1 MLEVRLIGRF
11 DVSFNGE
18 SVVLTTLASQ
28 SLFAYLILTAGTRHR
43 REKLA
48 GLLWPDL
55 SEKKAR
61 TYLRQELWRIR
72 KAFSA
77 KTELEYF
84 HSDDIT
90 ISFDA
95 GAEYWLDVDQLTRL
109 KEQAPAGEIMQAL
122 RLYEIELLPGFYED
136 WITEEREH
144 LHALFEKLN
153 LQLLAILESENR
165 WQKIVDWAEHW
176 LSFSAAQ
183 ETAYQYLILA
193 HQALGDQT
201 RAMAAYERCVTALRE
216 LDLEPSEVTRAQAFK
231 RKNHLHIP
239 IPLTSFIGRQNEIKE
254 IADLLKKSR
263 LVTLTG
269 AGGIGKT
276 RLSLQVVLDLMECY
290 PDGIWFL
297 DLAPLAD
304 GTLLPNT
311 LASLLGLQEKGDA
324 HVSIGELLIN
334 YFRTRTALLIFDNCE
349 HLIEPC
355 AQLVHTLLTSC
366 EQLSILATSREVLRV
381 AGEIPYRVPSLEI
394 PRIGEGCDVDAL
406 GTNESVCLFAERAA
420 SESPGFQLTNSNTFL
435 IGQICRRLD
444 GIPLAIELAAARVN
458 VLSVEQILKRLDDRF
473 SLLVGGLRSAMPRHQ
488 TLRATIDWSYDLL
501 SAREQILFRRLAV
514 FSRSLT
520 LDMAEAICSG
530 NGIRSSEI
538 LDLLSQLVNKSLLM
552 ARTVTEKS
560 TGTVAVRYRRLEII
574 REFAWEKLIEAGE
587 IDWLSDRH
595 LKYFLQRT
603 EEIEPHLMQMDQ
615 SDWMDAL
622 DENLGDI
629 RLALDWAISRQ
640 EQEEALRLFSALGW
654 FWFIRCRFREGE
666 EWFRRMQHFL
676 DNVPKRI
683 QAKAIRSASWLFYA
697 RDDFVSTFNMHRQC
711 LEIYR
716 ELEDEREMSTSLQFM
731 GVMAYTLDD
740 FAEARSLFEQSLAI
754 SRRVGNRLAMPR
766 ALMHLGHLANREGDA
781 AAVDRYYAE
790 SLVVARQAGEG
801 HLLMVVLGN
810 MGDYQSSQGNYS
822 IAREYYREQL
832 AIGVRLKNKRTIA
845 QTLLNLAT
853 MLNVEERYSES
864 AQLQGYAEN
873 LFSES
878 EALTETH
885 LASIRKA
892 AEVSKKHM
900 GDESYAREFERGRA
914 LQLQQATD
922 MALKPFIILG
932 IIWCANW
939 LAVLPGCLPG
949 S

>member
-1 MLEVRLIGRF
+1 MLEARFIGKF
-11 DVSFNGE
+11 DISFNGE
-18 SVVLTTLASQ
+18 KIVLTTRASQ

-72 KAFSA
+72 KTFSA
-77 KTELEYF
+77 CTDREFLL
-84 HSDDIT
+84 SDDIA
-90 ISFDA
+90 IWFDA
-95 GAEYWLDVDQLTRL
+95 DTEYWLDVDQLAKL
-109 KEQAPAGEIMQAL
+109 IEQASAGDIMQAL
-122 RLYEIELLPGFYED
+122 QLYEGELLPGFYED
-136 WITEEREH
+136 WITQERER
-144 LHALFEKLN
+144 LLALFEKGN
-153 LQLLAILESENR
+153 ARLLGILEAGRR
-165 WQKIVDWAEHW
+165 WQETVDWAEFW
-176 LSFSAAQ
+176 LSFSPNQ

-193 HQALGDQT
+193 HQALGDHA
-201 RAMAAYERCVTALRE
+201 RAMAAYERCIKALRE
-216 LDLEPSEVTRAQAFK
+216 LDLEPSDLTRARALK
-231 RKNHLHIP
+231 RNAHLHIP
-239 IPLTSFIGRQNEIKE
+239 IPLSSFIGRQKE
-254 IADLLKKSR
+254 LKEVADLLKASR

-276 RLSLQVVLDLMECY
+276 RLSIQVVADLMEVY

-304 GTLLPNT
+304 GAFLPNT

-324 HVSIGELLIN
+324 PGSITGLLIS

-349 HLIEPC
+349 HLIESC

-366 EQLSILATSREVLRV
+366 GQLSILATSREVLRV

-394 PRIGEGCDVDAL
+394 PRVAEGCDVNAL
-406 GTNESVCLFAERAA
+406 GTNESICLFAERAA
-420 SESPGFQLTNSNTFL
+420 SESPGFKLMGSNTLL

-473 SLLVGGLRSAMPRHQ
+473 SLLAGGLRSAMPRHQ

-501 SAREQILFRRLAV
+501 SIKEQILFRRLAV
-514 FSRSLT
+514 FSRSWT
-520 LDMAEAICSG
+520 LEMAEVICSG
-530 NGIRSSEI
+530 EGIRSSEI
-538 LDLLSQLVNKSLLM
+538 LDLMSQLVNKSLLT
-552 ARTVTEKS
+552 ARKVAEKPARQ
-560 TGTVAVRYRRLEII
+560 GLIRYRRLEII
-574 REFAWEKLIEAGE
+574 REFAWEKLTEAGE
-587 IDWLSDRH
+587 IDWLSERH
-595 LKYFLQRT
+595 LKYFLQST
-603 EEIEPHLMQMDQ
+603 EEIEPHLMQLDQ

-622 DENLGDI
+622 ADDLGDI

-640 EQEEALRLFSALGW
+640 KQEEALRLFSALGW

-666 EWFRRMQHFL
+666 EWFRRMQPFL
-676 DNVPKRI
+676 ENVTKRI

-697 RDDFVSTFNMHRQC
+697 RDDFVSTLNMHRQC

-716 ELEDEREMSTSLQFM
+716 ELGDEGEMSTSLQFM

-740 FAEARSLFEQSLAI
+740 FAQARSLFEQSLAV

-766 ALMHLGHLANREGDA
+766 ALMHLGHLASREGDA
-781 AAVDRYYAE
+781 AAVERYYTE
-790 SLVVARQAGEG
+790 SLMVARQAGEG
-801 HLLMVVLGN
+801 HLLMVILGN
-810 MGDYQSSQGNYS
+810 MGDYRFSQGNYS
-822 IAREYYREQL
+822 LAREYYREQL
-832 AIGVRLKNKRTIA
+832 EIGVRLKNKRTIA

-853 MLNVEERYSES
+853 MLNVEEYYSES

-885 LASIRKA
+885 LGSIRKT
-892 AEVSKKHM
+892 AEISKRHL
-900 GDESYAREFERGRA
+900 GANLYASEFEHGRT

-922 MALKPFIILG
+922 IALKPFILLG

-939 LAVLPGCLPG
+939 LAALPGCLPG